1 MNQRQW
7 LPIPDAAVF
16 DASRIK
22 KVNIALVA
30 VPTVPV
36 ALIGLILGRAWLM
49 VLPLAAMTVLVA
61 LTMRA
66 AQVVVTDRLE
76 AVEADEDEHARI
88 INVVDG
94 LCVVSGDRR
103 PRILVVEDA
112 SLTALAA
119 SAGEEQPAIVV
130 TTTLLDQL
138 DRLEIE
144 AVAAHMLWRLRSGET
159 AMTTYAIALTEVL
172 GRVGLGAVASRIVD
186 RLLDDK
192 NELWADVAACQAT
205 RYPPALISALHKCG
219 DSAPGAIDPVLGPL
233 MFVNHFMGRGH
244 ATGQGHASGRGD
256 AISTDDVPRVGSR
269 TMQVED
275 RIAVLKEI

>member
-1 MNQRQW
+1 LNRQFPPPKGPMNQRQW
-7 LPIPDAAVF
+7 LPIPDAGAF

-22 KVNIALVA
+22 KVNIAVVA
-30 VPTVPV
+30 APSVVV
-36 ALIGLILGRAWLM
+36 ALLGLLVGRLWLVVVPLIG
-49 VLPLAAMTVLVA
+49 MTVLVA

-66 AQVVVTDRLE
+66 MEGVVLGRLR
-76 AVEADEDEHARI
+76 ATEADDDAHARI

-112 SLTALAA
+112 SLTALAVP
-119 SAGEEQPAIVV
+119 AGKEPPAIVV
-130 TTTLLDQL
+130 TTALLDQL

-159 AMTTYAIALTEVL
+159 EMTTYAIALTKVL
-172 GRVGLGAVASRIVD
+172 GRIGLGAVASRIVE
-186 RLLDDK
+186 RLLADK

-205 RYPPALISALHKCG
+205 RYPPAMMSALHKCG
-219 DSAPGAIDPVLGPL
+219 ASGPGGIDPLLGPL
-233 MFVNHFMGRGH
+233 MFVNHVMGH
-244 ATGQGHASGRGD
+244 GD
-256 AISTDDVPRVGSR
+256 ATASDGLPKVGNRAMS
-269 TMQVED
+269 VDD